1 MSRPS
6 RSALAGLLALA
17 LSTGA
22 AEAQQIEDA
31 YGWYLGGQGGVTI
44 FETPAQTQA
53 SIPTVGGHVLVMV
66 QKFGLLAS
74 YERAFEDGQLTS
86 FADPTVLGGR
96 RGVTFN
102 AINKVTTAA
111 VAYPFR
117 GAVEPFIGGGLGIYV
132 VSGLE
137 VDGPFANEEARQDA
151 EERAEDYGSRA
162 FVTGLGGVQV
172 RFGRV
177 AVYGQY
183 QIISNG
189 GDETLFEGPLQTI
202 SGGLR
207 IRLGSTRSGRH

>member
-117 GAVEPFIGGGLGIYV
+117 GAVEPFIGGGLGIY
-132 VSGLE
+132 
-137 VDGPFANEEARQDA
+137 
-151 EERAEDYGSRA
+151 
-162 FVTGLGGVQV
+162 GGVMRSLQRFMKQPLIQLAQPEKILLLAKQETGGSLHGAESRQAGQWV
-172 RFGRV
+172 RHVSPVKPHSQHVVIQLHEVPHHQRFV
-177 AVYGQY
+177 
-183 QIISNG
+183 
-189 GDETLFEGPLQTI
+189 LL
-202 SGGLR
+202 
-207 IRLGSTRSGRH
+207 